1 VIPALTRRA
10 RFLRRRLERKTPKGA
25 RDPTSV
31 SLDMGSDSRT
41 LLLAFG
47 GMQGRIGMPPFEF
60 LRLTGEMPVKR
71 LFVRDVRQAWYHRGT
86 PDYGDT
92 IESVADSLRAL
103 IRDHDV
109 ERLVTAG
116 NSAGGYA
123 ALAFGTMLGADTV
136 LSFAPQTT
144 LDPAVLGEIG
154 DHRWD
159 EHLTPL
165 VEAAA
170 IDVQWADLASAMPR
184 ARRAAT
190 RYQVYFDDSL
200 SVDRLHAERLLGLD
214 GLRLYR
220 FGSGRHHLVRA
231 LREAGALERIL
242 RTALHVPLRAPQ
254 LAGGEPGDGAGVGDD
269 VS

>member
-1 VIPALTRRA
+1 VITALTRRA
-10 RFLRRRLERKTPKGA
+10 RFLRRRLEGKTPKGT
-25 RDPTSV
+25 RDPISV
-31 SLDMGSDSRT
+31 SLDMESDSRT

-86 PDYGDT
+86 PEHGDS
-92 IESVADSLRAL
+92 IEAVAESLRGL
-103 IRDHDV
+103 IASHDV
-109 ERLVTAG
+109 ERLVTSG

-144 LDPAVLGEIG
+144 LDPAVLGAIG

-165 VEAAA
+165 VEAGA
-170 IDVQWADLASAMPR
+170 IDLTWSDLASAIPR
-184 ARRAAT
+184 ARHADT
-190 RYQVYFDDSL
+190 RFHVYFDDSL

-231 LREAGALERIL
+231 LREVGALERIL
-242 RTALHVPLRAPQ
+242 RTALDVPLRAPA
-254 LAGGEPGDGAGVGDD
+254 LARGEAEEQSGAGDD